1 MAKASNAE
9 AGEAEVPGTDNG
21 SSTAGRRVN
30 RVRGEGKQ
38 RKPRRRKSNPD
49 NIARRARE
57 TSRVFPAATFSSA
70 LALAEAIQQ
79 HSAGQPIRR
88 LTLFEKLNRS
98 PESGPSRM
106 MITNSNRYGLTTGGY
121 QADVLEL
128 TDLGKVA
135 TSPETQPRER
145 LAARFKLA
153 IEGIPAFKLLYE
165 KNKGQRVPSPEVLRD
180 MLAAADVP
188 EAYRKECVEVFLENL
203 KFLGL
208 LRTVAGAERIIPI
221 EQALEEA
228 PGTAVLPR
236 GRPEPVTGQVEL
248 GLAKTTQKTSRDWK
262 TTCFLI
268 APIGPDGSEERKH
281 SDMVLEALISRALEG
296 EKWDVSRADQIV
308 SPGMIS
314 GQVIDYLLRSGL
326 VIADLSFHNPNV
338 FYELAIRHVMGKP
351 TVHLIR
357 KGDAIPFDL
366 KDFRTINIDTEDK
379 YELVAK
385 LDTYRAEIANH
396 VREAVS
402 EGSEPSNPVRTFA
415 KDLVVTLGG
424 KSDRSA

>member
-1 MAKASNAE
+1 
-9 AGEAEVPGTDNG
+9 
-21 SSTAGRRVN
+21 
-30 RVRGEGKQ
+30 
-38 RKPRRRKSNPD
+38 
-49 NIARRARE
+49 
-57 TSRVFPAATFSSA
+57 
-70 LALAEAIQQ
+70 
-79 HSAGQPIRR
+79 
-88 LTLFEKLNRS
+88 
-98 PESGPSRM
+98 
-106 MITNSNRYGLTTGGY
+106 
-121 QADVLEL
+121 
-128 TDLGKVA
+128 
-135 TSPETQPRER
+135 
-145 LAARFKLA
+145 
-153 IEGIPAFKLLYE
+153 
-165 KNKGQRVPSPEVLRD
+165 
-180 MLAAADVP
+180 
-188 EAYRKECVEVFLENL
+188 
-203 KFLGL
+203 
-208 LRTVAGAERIIPI
+208 
-221 EQALEEA
+221 
-228 PGTAVLPR
+228 
-236 GRPEPVTGQVEL
+236 
-248 GLAKTTQKTSRDWK
+248 
-262 TTCFLI
+262 
-268 APIGPDGSEERKH
+268 
-281 SDMVLEALISRALEG
+281 MVLEALISRALEG

-402 EGSEPSNPVRTFA
+402 EGSEPSNPGRTFA